1 MISKNHKS
9 KSATVSTAHATRENL
24 LAQSAIMVGTAACVT
39 SMMIWKRRQRPR
51 LQKEAPSTSTKM
63 MKTIKSS
70 IRRRFTTK
78 LSTNHLLADV
88 VKVPKRIKKM
98 SMCLKR
104 AILMMMMIIALPRWM
119 MFMTLTVALLVVPV
133 RRALQALVTIANLL
147 PPMLTRETATQARVI
162 LQLLQL
168 RIVRA
173 KIRNNQ
179 SLQHRQTKEASWT
192 VFSGHSSGVLN
203 GLCTS
208 LSWSSAW
215 FC

>member
-70 IRRRFTTK
+70 IRKRFTTK
-78 LSTNHLLADV
+78 LSTNHLLADA

-98 SMCLKR
+98 SMYLKR
-104 AILMMMMIIALPRWM
+104 AILMMMIIALPRWM

-147 PPMLTRETATQARVI
+147 PPMLTRETATQAKVI
-162 LQLLQL
+162 LQL
-168 RIVRA
+168 RMVRA
-173 KIRNNQ
+173 NLRNNK

-192 VFSGHSSGVLN
+192 VFSGHSSG
-203 GLCTS
+203 GK
-208 LSWSSAW
+208 
-215 FC
+215 